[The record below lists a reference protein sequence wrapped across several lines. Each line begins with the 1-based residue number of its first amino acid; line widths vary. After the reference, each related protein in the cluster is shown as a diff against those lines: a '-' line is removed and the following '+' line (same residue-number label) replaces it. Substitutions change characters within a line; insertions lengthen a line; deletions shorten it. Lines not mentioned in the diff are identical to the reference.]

1 MLAASINNPQ
11 FTLSD
16 AKLGL
21 TLSCHIVTLL
31 LERLTMKLLV
41 PIEQLLPVT
50 KQGTHFSKVTAP
62 KNL

>member
-16 AKLGL
+16 TKLRL

-31 LERLTMKLLV
+31 LEHLTMKLLV
-41 PIEQLLPVT
+41 PIEQLLPAT
-50 KQGTHFSKVTAP
+50 KQGTPFLKGFYR
-62 KNL
+62 